1 MQINQLC
8 TFECTVKTKGYQ
20 TYISSNTTTLR
31 FESTV
36 KTKGYQTA
44 KILHC
49 AGHKFESTVNLYTIK
64 LEMELIAKAA

>member
-1 MQINQLC
+1 MILN
-8 TFECTVKTKGYQ
+8 
-20 TYISSNTTTLR
+20 LR

-36 KTKGYQTA
+36 KTKGYQTIYGIEFAIEKFESTVKTKGYQTA
-44 KILHC
+44 KTLHC

>member
-36 KTKGYQTA
+36 KTKGYQTYV
-44 KILHC
+44 K
-49 AGHKFESTVNLYTIK
+49 
-64 LEMELIAKAA
+64 